1 MASTKTTI
9 PAKEIESLAKSFLP
23 EIVAFFETEEGK
35 KEFEEW
41 KRQREKNNL

>member
-41 KRQREKNNL
+41 KRQRETKK

>member
-23 EIVAFFETEEGK
+23 EIVAFFETEDGK

-41 KRQREKNNL
+41 KRQRETNNL

>member
-1 MASTKTTI
+1 M
-9 PAKEIESLAKSFLP
+9 AKSFLP
-23 EIVAFFETEEGK
+23 EIVAFFETEEGR